1 MIRPP
6 HSLNIGTVE
15 NDQNELRRVYQI
27 GRKEAEQKLT
37 LLEKY
42 LNC

>member
-6 HSLNIGTVE
+6 HSLNIGTME